1 MGGPEFGH
9 LAETHVQD
17 DFQKSDVSNWG
28 WCCFVFQDRVFLCS
42 PGCPGTRSVDQ
53 AGLELTE
60 ICLPLPP
67 RCVHYDHLAQTL
79 MAKVH
84 LGSGSVFL
92 SLSGA
97 LKSNCL

>member
-1 MGGPEFGH
+1 
-9 LAETHVQD
+9 
-17 DFQKSDVSNWG
+17 
-28 WCCFVFQDRVFLCS
+28 
-42 PGCPGTRSVDQ
+42 
-53 AGLELTE
+53 
-60 ICLPLPP
+60 
-67 RCVHYDHLAQTL
+67 VHYDHLAQTL